1 MEINEQQGGLVRE
14 VASSLRVVWQWQSG
28 TMLSAE
34 PYRWSMA
41 LYDEE
46 VVHEERFINAYSG
59 GAQPMLLDH
68 GYTAMSL
75 M

>member
-1 MEINEQQGGLVRE
+1 MEINVQQGGLVRE

-41 LYDEE
+41 LYNVE
-46 VVHEERFINAYSG
+46 VVINAYSG